1 MSVSRCTTNRSRL
14 RVTGNRPRIAPPWLV
29 LVLAGVVLLAG
40 YAVAPHDGLRE
51 RMAAVGG
58 PSDLSAAY
66 LEAWLKVRP
75 RDEALLSMLGEQYVS
90 LGRLADAGRV
100 VQRMDDAASPP
111 LRQAAMKLQLAIA
124 QQRTNEMQADDPG
137 RSAALAAL
145 RRQISAAAALDWS
158 DRDLEW
164 FAQSAASAGAPALAL
179 RFYARLAQRDT
190 AHRDTWDGYVSR
202 YALQI
207 GDYKAAADSWFRRQQ
222 DATTLGAQRR
232 CFIAGIRV
240 LQAGNLTADAIAVAQ
255 RQNDAF
261 IDDQPTLVALLDL
274 ARAAQRPDLIERYA
288 KALARRTGIGGI
300 AYRGGRTGRVPAMP
314 AVHRPGATPQAYAYL
329 DGPVVWGRA
338 RRDSVAGQLRAGR
351 DGHGPFID
359 AAQAQVAA
367 PTQPR
372 AHLVKVSLQRRDAKM
387 RFVAATQVSKHAG
400 AVQLPSP
407 PAADGSDVADL
418 LYQSFLE
425 SADPVNAQKVALAQ
439 LARDPHSALW
449 RKRLAQVAEWNGSPQ
464 LALKSWLDYA
474 RQTGDPV
481 GWRNVRRIAP
491 MLDDDDAYL
500 AALLQAARATPDD
513 LKLVDSI
520 TATYERLGRPDD
532 AIAFLDGLPH
542 GAEANALDERAGAL
556 AERAGHDDEALAIY
570 RRLQRRDP
578 HNPRYALH
586 TANVLY
592 RDGDYAGA
600 LDAMT
605 SANRYARDDDVTFW
619 RNYGELARLLQRDG
633 AAHDA
638 YRHLLASDAATPD
651 DLADMSYFYDAYPID
666 AGRISAL
673 HYRRDHTVRA
683 LQQAVYYYTAAGAT
697 ERIDALL
704 ASLTPQEREAAEASP
719 DFLGVRAEYER
730 QAGRPLDALHD
741 LRRAVELPGASTD
754 LDAALLWTLVDYGTD
769 AELRAALDRWR
780 GKAAAD
786 APLWGPYAAAELRLN
801 RPVDALEY
809 LRRQAVMKSH
819 DPLWLLTYADAQEM
833 AGRPDLAWSIR
844 RKVWLQIGASGRAQ
858 ARQTPEERDAPS
870 APPRRT
876 TPGPQ
881 AAQLMQRGTPA
892 RTSQDIETRLEL
904 RSRSVDLAAEYSNAD
919 HAVAL
924 LDELLKD
931 GSAAADFSS
940 ERRTL
945 LGDARGLAPLEASAR
960 GGTKSTRDL
969 REKDRRAYAAVAQEV
984 AMTWALSHEA
994 NPLAK
999 RWLALQAANLFARPA
1014 SAQLTVALAD
1024 GDLGTMERLLDRGV
1038 RLPAYDRIDAAE
1050 AVDRPGLAQTLA
1062 FEGLDGAPDDGEMHR
1077 RFVDT
1082 ALAWPQS
1089 LDASVTTY
1097 AEHPLDYSEQT
1108 VAASRKIA
1116 GRYMIGMTATLDLQ
1130 RSTDASQLVNVPST
1144 DRSLVVHA
1152 SRNTRDA
1159 AFTVSAGRREGLDAF
1174 YTIGL
1179 GAEFGRNGPLQF
1191 GIRAGRD
1198 QVADELPTLR
1208 IGGMK
1213 DNLIADGSWQVNE
1226 RVTVSGSVE
1235 MDRFYSQARTYLG
1248 SGVLSTAQVSYRI
1261 RTAYPDY
1268 TIRVVGTHGDYGATG
1283 RADALISS
1291 LLPAASRS
1299 AAAGNFMPA
1308 TYTQYGLFAGF
1319 GTDLRE
1325 RYTHRWRPFLEV
1337 GIVHDSIQGRGATV
1351 DAGMAG
1357 SVFGGDHAALFI
1369 QHQRVSR
1376 LGTPVTVVGAQYR
1389 WFY

>member
-124 QQRTNEMQADDPG
+124 QQRTNEMQADDPR

-145 RRQISAAAALDWS
+145 RRQISAATALDWS

-164 FAQSAASAGAPALAL
+164 FAQSAASVGAPALAL
-179 RFYARLAQRDT
+179 RFYARLARRDT

-207 GDYKAAADSWFRRQQ
+207 GDYKTAADSWFRRQQ
-222 DATTLGAQRR
+222 DATTLGARR
-232 CFIAGIRV
+232 HCFIAGIRV
-240 LQAGNLTADAIAVAQ
+240 LQAGNLTAEAIAVAQ

-288 KALARRTGIGGI
+288 KALARRTGIVGI
-300 AYRGGRTGRVPAMP
+300 AYRSGRTGRVPAMP
-314 AVHRPGATPQAYAYL
+314 AVHRPGATPQANAYL

-367 PTQPR
+367 PMQPR

-400 AVQLPSP
+400 SVQLPSP
-407 PAADGSDVADL
+407 PAAEGSDIADL

-449 RKRLAQVAEWNGSPQ
+449 RKRLAQVAEWNGSSQ

-858 ARQTPEERDAPS
+858 ARRTPEERDAPS

-876 TPGPQ
+876 TPTQ

-969 REKDRRAYAAVAQEV
+969 RKKDRRAYAAVAQEV

-1038 RLPAYDRIDAAE
+1038 HLPAYDRIDAAE

-1369 QHQRVSR
+1369 EHQRVSR